1 MAIVVVVQSLSCVR
15 LLVSPWT
22 AARQAPLSLTI
33 SQTLL
38 RFMSIKSMILSNHLI
53 LCRHLLLL
61 PLIFP
66 IGRVFSGKLALHI
79 RWPKYRS
86 LSFSINPSNE
96 YSGLISSRF
105 DWFDII

>member
-1 MAIVVVVQSLSCVR
+1 
-15 LLVSPWT
+15 
-22 AARQAPLSLTI
+22 
-33 SQTLL
+33 
-38 RFMSIKSMILSNHLI
+38 MSIKSMILSNHLI